1 MKRFL
6 FTVFFILT
14 FFAVRSNPLTVTG
27 KVVDE
32 VTGTP
37 VEYAS
42 VFFANTTIGTIT
54 DSSGFFTLINSQKG
68 VFELVISHLS
78 YQTYMENISLENDSL
93 NIFVKLKI
101 KAYEIKPVVFIIDD
115 PNRNANLRIFKTGVI
130 GTSENSLYCKIV
142 NPSTLRFYKT
152 YEYENPDE
160 WILKATADSV
170 LVIQNDALGYTIK
183 YNLENFLVH
192 RRSNTMERIFYGYP
206 LFEDLLNKARY
217 PKQISK
223 SRKLAYQGSKLHFFR
238 SLYSHRLKQ
247 EGFEIFRIREKP
259 ARVNDT
265 QDYGLLADS
274 VFIGKPKVVL
284 EQTEE
289 RLNLYNYLVSDSI
302 SGSVILSI
310 NEPFEVRYVKRG
322 EDNRYYQSKYYSTGL
337 KIRLSSQSSIINL
350 RSGNIRI
357 YQNGSYEK
365 ADELVTIG
373 YWSYK
378 KMADSL
384 PFNYVYKR

>member
-1 MKRFL
+1 MKIFL
-6 FTVFFILT
+6 FTLFFILN
-14 FFAVRSNPLTVTG
+14 FFVVRSNPLIVTG

-32 VTGTP
+32 VTGRP

-42 VFFANTTIGTIT
+42 VFYANTTIGTIT
-54 DSSGFFTLINSQKG
+54 DSSGNFTLITSQKG
-68 VFELVISHLS
+68 VFDLVISHLS
-78 YQTYMENISLENDSL
+78 YQTYMETISSENDSL
-93 NIFVKLKI
+93 TILIKLKI

-115 PNRNANLRIFKTGVI
+115 PNRNTNMRIFKTSVI
-130 GTSENSLYCKIV
+130 GTSENSINCKIL
-142 NPSTLRFYKT
+142 NPATLRFYKSF
-152 YEYENPDE
+152 EYENPEE
-160 WILKATADSV
+160 WILKATTDSV

-183 YNLENFLVH
+183 YNLEYFLVH
-192 RRSNTMERIFYGYP
+192 RRSNTMERIFYGFP
-206 LFEDLLNKARY
+206 LFEDCMNSARHS
-217 PKQISK
+217 KQISN
-223 SRKLAYQGSKLHFFR
+223 SRKLAYKGSKLHFFR
-238 SLYSHRLKQ
+238 SLYSQKLKE
-247 EGFEIFRIREKP
+247 EGFEIFKIREKP
-259 ARVNDT
+259 VRVNDT

-274 VFIGKPKVVL
+274 VFIGKSKVVL

-289 RLNLYNYLVSDSI
+289 HLNLYNYLVTDSI
-302 SGSVILSI
+302 SGSVSLSI
-310 NEPFEVRYVKRG
+310 KEPFEVRYVKRA

-337 KIRLSSQSSIINL
+337 KVRLSSQSSIINL

-357 YQNGSYEK
+357 YSNGSYEK